1 MNPGSSLCSIN
12 ILNGMLQDEDFE
24 NSSYQ
29 LHALSYV
36 KMKLNFDFYVSVLCR
51 T

>member
-1 MNPGSSLCSIN
+1 MNPGSSLCSII

-24 NSSYQ
+24 SSYQ